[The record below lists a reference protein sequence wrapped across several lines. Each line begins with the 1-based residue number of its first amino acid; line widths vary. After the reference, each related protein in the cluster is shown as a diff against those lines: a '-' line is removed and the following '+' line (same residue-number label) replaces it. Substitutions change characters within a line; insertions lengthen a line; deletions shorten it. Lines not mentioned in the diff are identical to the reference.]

1 MSTIF
6 NSSKPNTPVFVV
18 KINLEEGSV
27 KRGEYMVIQDKF
39 SDYIIIQD
47 NFNGTFLWKRENRL
61 GTTET
66 TETFCDENLD
76 VVPLSAIDKLIQA
89 FQETEGRRLQEI
101 HPFCIIIYVEE
112 KRVLTA
118 TINNITIP
126 ISIDKMEA
134 FRNTDA
140 IITEKFVYELI

>member
-6 NSSKPNTPVFVV
+6 NSSKPNKPVFVV

-27 KRGEYMVIQDKF
+27 KIGDYMV
-39 SDYIIIQD
+39 IQD
-47 NFNGTFLWKRENRL
+47 NFNGTFLWKREIRM
-61 GTTET
+61 GTKET
-66 TETFCDENLD
+66 TETFCDENLN
-76 VVPLSAIDKLIQA
+76 VVPLSAIDKLIQT

-101 HPFCIIIYVEE
+101 HPFCNLIYVEE

-118 TINNITIP
+118 TINDITIP
-126 ISIDKMEA
+126 ITIEKMEA

-140 IITEKFVYELI
+140 VITEQFVYELI